1 MSITKSARQT
11 RAAVLLLGASLTLGS
26 ACGDVLR
33 RAPIMVAHA
42 SLAAGQ
48 TIGQLQRTV
57 KQLTKTAD
65 NPNGVIPPA
74 AALSAQTTLLRINAD
89 LEPVPP
95 LLRAIDAAQKAGA
108 VDPNQVIQAITILQR
123 VSGDLS
129 IVVAGVPIT
138 DATAQVLELVKT
150 GQTTITT
157 LLVELG
163 RVQGALGRSS

>member
-1 MSITKSARQT
+1 MSSTKLSTST
-11 RAAVLLLGASLTLGS
+11 RAAVLLLAASLLLAP

-33 RAPIMVAHA
+33 RAPVMVAHA

-57 KQLTKTAD
+57 KQLTRTAD
-65 NPNGVIPPA
+65 NQNGVIPPA

-89 LEPVPP
+89 LEPVPA
-95 LLRAIDAAQKAGA
+95 LLRAIDAAQKVGT

-129 IVVAGVPIT
+129 IVVAGVPLT
-138 DATAQVLELVKT
+138 DATAQVLALVKT

-163 RVQGALGRSS
+163 RVQGALGRST